1 MKMQM
6 AMTMGSPK
14 KISICSIYD
23 FTMKMQMATTMGS
36 QEVKSVTCLFIAAC
50 TKVQLVSFFHDC
62 PFSPGCFLMIIL

>member
-6 AMTMGSPK
+6 AM
-14 KISICSIYD
+14 
-23 FTMKMQMATTMGS
+23 TMGS